1 MEERKELSQGKAVGL
16 IIITYAIL
24 TIIFGTIY
32 SLLGLLVSKISGNVI
47 ILSTISVMLSI
58 AIIYFSWKLSI
69 MITFKNRSSSGLD
82 AKKITKYLAIFVI
95 GMSIISMA
103 YDVYNSKIAIEEQ
116 FSNSFL
122 EDKDVVSAF
131 TQEELQER
139 ANENIENMNMSKKQT
154 YTSIFVMGILA
165 LGINLLILNI
175 VAKKNIEKYNGVV
188 QIEKNI

>member
-16 IIITYAIL
+16 IIIIYAIL